1 MFCPFINCT
10 TGPGSY
16 SAFRVADAL
25 IPSDSQLC
33 LPWSQGHVPW
43 KCKMVERTVPGWK
56 GGASLGSFSD
66 CNLSLSHPAVAPC
79 CSPGLTFKE
88 PRYSECHSMENH
100 WICSLPFISFLVVLK
115 LFPKHTWNSHPFSRE
130 CCFQRAMIILNRN
143 NANIIYSF
151 PFPKV
156 SLPWST
162 WLIHRL

>member
-33 LPWSQGHVPW
+33 LPWSQGHVPR

-56 GGASLGSFSD
+56 GRASLGSFSD

-79 CSPGLTFKE
+79 CSPGLTSKE
-88 PRYSECHSMENH
+88 PRYNEWHSVKTTKYVRCLLFLFLYSWNYFQ
-100 WICSLPFISFLVVLK
+100 SLHEIPTPSPGNVDFKEQCLHLHK
-115 LFPKHTWNSHPFSRE
+115 RK
-130 CCFQRAMIILNRN
+130 QII
-143 NANIIYSF
+143 I
-151 PFPKV
+151 
-156 SLPWST
+156 
-162 WLIHRL
+162 